1 MDATVIPSTYAL
13 AVIDG
18 GGIPV
23 ILPPEDDSVD
33 IISAIDGLVISGG
46 PDIDPSMYGADLD
59 PDTLD
64 TYPKQDRREIGL
76 IKASIEADLPVLG
89 ICRGMQIMCVAEG
102 GSMHQHLP
110 KTSGHESHGS
120 WNGAFSDHEVTFEQ
134 GTEIQRIMGECVSVN
149 STHHQG
155 VRDSGGLKVTGR
167 ANHDGL
173 IESVTYEHLKF
184 FHGLQWHPERMNQY
198 QMYAALVNAAR
209 GS

>member
-134 GTEIQRIMGECVSVN
+134 GTEIQRMMGECVSVN

-184 FHGLQWHPERMNQY
+184 FNGLQWHPERMNQY

>member
-1 MDATVIPSTYAL
+1 
-13 AVIDG
+13 
-18 GGIPV
+18 
-23 ILPPEDDSVD
+23 
-33 IISAIDGLVISGG
+33 
-46 PDIDPSMYGADLD
+46 MYGADLD

-64 TYPKQDRREIGL
+64 TYPKQDLREIAL

-110 KTSGHESHGS
+110 KTAGHESHGS
-120 WNGAFSDHEVTFEQ
+120 WDGAFSNHGVTFEK
-134 GTEIQRIMGECVSVN
+134 GTEIHSVLGDSISVN

-173 IESVTYEHLKF
+173 IESVVYEHLKF
-184 FHGLQWHPERMNQY
+184 FHGLQWHPERINQY

-209 GS
+209 SS

>member
-1 MDATVIPSTYAL
+1 
-13 AVIDG
+13 
-18 GGIPV
+18 
-23 ILPPEDDSVD
+23 
-33 IISAIDGLVISGG
+33 
-46 PDIDPSMYGADLD
+46 
-59 PDTLD
+59 
-64 TYPKQDRREIGL
+64 
-76 IKASIEADLPVLG
+76 
-89 ICRGMQIMCVAEG
+89 MQIMCVAEG

-134 GTEIQRIMGECVSVN
+134 GTEIQRMMGECVSVN